1 MINYLDVY
9 TRLCLH
15 NFSDVLVTYY
25 YSGGNKITK
34 KAVLIEVVDFDYI
47 TIREEDYFFNVHFF
61 EKNMMIESI
70 TPINSTKPIYN
81 NPYINKDLFNGEYI
95 DKEKVAVIKEKILGK
110 KELDSNDKEKIES
123 IKNHVYQYFVST
135 KDFEY
140 DDLFFS
146 KKQKKEFEDF
156 FEILIKGITNYCEKN
171 GLDNE
176 LKLIDSGSSSL
187 IYSIGDK
194 IIKLGAPRRQSNI
207 PYCEY
212 VLQPIINKDYYFDD
226 YPIHVEI
233 TQKVKT
239 LKEINNV
246 VFYSTFNEEI
256 NDLHDKL
263 ESIGLAAHDLHEDNI
278 GILMTENKIHYDS
291 IEFDTGDRDVTSIEY
306 NNNLKVRGPGEF
318 VILDLDCIEIVD
330 MKKYTNYLKS
340 LGFAI
345 EDKIYNHKK

>member
-1 MINYLDVY
+1 MIDYLDVY

-15 NFSDVLVTYY
+15 NYSDVLVAYY

-47 TIREEDYFFNVHFF
+47 TIREENYFFNVHFF
-61 EKNMMIESI
+61 EKSMMIESI
-70 TPINSTKPIYN
+70 TPINSTKPIYY
-81 NPYINKDLFNGEYI
+81 NPYINKDIYNDNCL
-95 DKEKVAVIKEKILGK
+95 DVAVIKEKILGK
-110 KELDSNDKEKIES
+110 KELDSNDKEKLKS
-123 IKNHVYQYFVST
+123 IKKHVYQYFVSI

-156 FEILIKGITNYCEKN
+156 FEILINGITNYCKKN

-176 LKLIDSGSSSL
+176 LRLIDAGSSSL

-194 IIKLGAPRRQSNI
+194 IIKIGAPRRQSTI

-212 VLQPIINKDYYFDD
+212 VLQPIINRDYYFDD

-239 LKEINNV
+239 LKEINDV
-246 VFYSTFNEEI
+246 VLYSTIREEI
-256 NDLHDKL
+256 DFLDKKL

-278 GILMTENKIHYDS
+278 GILMSENKIHYDS
-291 IEFDTGDRDVTSIEY
+291 IEFDIGDENVTSIEY

-330 MKKYTNYLKS
+330 MEKYTNYLKS
-340 LGFAI
+340 LGFFI
-345 EDKIYNHKK
+345 EDETHKYINT